1 MEAKFETES
10 MVFFKIMFNYILYY
24 YAFMSLY
31 FQFLEKKKPQVIIK
45 RRSLK
50 IFCSRRK
57 SIPHEV
63 PLLILSLQDCHTNF
77 ESSNKPPKP
86 CKLSSLLA
94 AFELYPLLVVKCSI
108 LYYFKSDR
116 KDILREEFN
125 QIQKT
130 RFTPDYQVWKMP
142 SGLGSHMVPGT
153 VYWTTSDTQVY
164 VLHWYID
171 LAFDFNISWQDFWN

>member
-1 MEAKFETES
+1 
-10 MVFFKIMFNYILYY
+10 
-24 YAFMSLY
+24 MSLY
-31 FQFLEKKKPQVIIK
+31 FQFLEKKKTQIIIK

-86 CKLSSLLA
+86 CKLSSVLA
-94 AFELYPLLVVKCSI
+94 AFELYPLLVMKCSI

-116 KDILREEFN
+116 GDILREN
-125 QIQKT
+125 SIKYRKT
-130 RFTPDYQVWKMP
+130 RFTPDYQ
-142 SGLGSHMVPGT
+142 
-153 VYWTTSDTQVY
+153 
-164 VLHWYID
+164 I
-171 LAFDFNISWQDFWN
+171 